1 MNESITATTNH
12 FSPAASLAA
21 IGVKLSQRGSL
32 RPDPST
38 GADWAKDRQAYAD
51 GQAL

>member
-1 MNESITATTNH
+1 MNESITPTMSH

-21 IGVKLSQRGSL
+21 LGVKLSQRGSL
-32 RPDPST
+32 WPDPYRGTDS
-38 GADWAKDRQAYAD
+38 AEDRQTYAS